1 MDFLIPDIP
10 ESDLTGRLPT
20 GKYRTPSEQLRV
32 RHGRLSERTV
42 AELLFFAFTTGMDGT
57 LACSHSQTVKTLRF
71 KAGKLLEARSN
82 DPQDSAEYIL
92 HEMGVIE
99 DSFKTK
105 APAVEEIHP
114 NQTNTYKLL
123 AEQIKIGRMQPSEI
137 DEFIHRRFRRILHDL
152 MSWRE
157 GNYVLELSRI
167 PKVEPALKVHRS
179 IPEMIL
185 REMKTAP
192 DPCGLRELLANPQ
205 SEIEPLSLAQDF
217 LPLIKLTAVE
227 QRILKAVRKPL
238 SLAFISR
245 EEGLG
250 LEATARIILGLH
262 SVSLL
267 KITAHSIPGGDVT
280 QPITQPVIADARTRQ
295 TAESSQSGAVPTEKP
310 LERQELTSSTILERA
325 LNFDPYITLDV
336 GDTLSM
342 DAIERKYR
350 HVSEQISGMSVSS
363 SKEIQDVLASVLA
376 LLEEAWT
383 ILSTLSLRTRF
394 DTVRRTVDPLKK
406 VQSAVTEQK
415 RGLQAFKDKHLNL
428 AIIHLK
434 FAAFLD
440 PSNSDY
446 YYKLIYLCGQNR
458 RLWRFARMLQEFA
471 VERFGTNATILALSG
486 FLYHRINDP
495 VRARNDYERALQIDP
510 DNELARQGLGVILKR
525 NV

>member
-1 MDFLIPDIP
+1 MDFLIADLP
-10 ESDLTGRLPT
+10 ENDPVKQAA

-42 AELLFFAFTTGMDGT
+42 SELLFFAFTTGMDGT
-57 LACSHSQTVKTLRF
+57 LACSHTQTVKTLRF

-99 DSFKTK
+99 DSFKSK
-105 APAVEEIHP
+105 PPPADEIQP
-114 NQTNTYKLL
+114 NQTNTYRLL
-123 AEQIKIGRMQPSEI
+123 AEQIKIGRMQPGEI

-157 GNYVLELSRI
+157 GSYVLELSRI
-167 PKVEPALKVHRS
+167 PKIEPALKVHRS

-205 SEIEPLSLAQDF
+205 TEIEPLSLAQDF

-227 QRILKAVRKPL
+227 QRILRAVRKPL

-267 KITAHSIPGGDVT
+267 KITSHSIPSGELT
-280 QPITQPVIADARTRQ
+280 QPITQPTITDSRTSQ
-295 TAESSQSGAVPTEKP
+295 TAQSGRSDGTDTREKP
-310 LERQELTSSTILERA
+310 ARPLDVTSSGILERA
-325 LNFDPYITLDV
+325 MTFNPYITLDV
-336 GDTLSM
+336 ADTLSL

-350 HVSEQISGMSVSS
+350 HLSEQISSMSISS
-363 SKEIQDVLASVLA
+363 SKETQDELASVHA

-394 DTVRRTVDPLKK
+394 DTIRRTVDIQKK
-406 VQSAVTEQK
+406 IQSAVTEQK

-428 AIIHLK
+428 AVIHLK

-458 RLWRFARMLQEFA
+458 RLWRFARILEEFA

-495 VRARNDYERALQIDP
+495 VRARDDYEKALQMDP